1 MESQQVPFWQTM
13 KPREETDIDETTQ
26 SDLKLARVSEIQYQF
41 NEYPFFSNTSFIVGS
56 VPGDRASLN

>member
-1 MESQQVPFWQTM
+1 M